1 MEAIVPVQV
10 KWGKEKF
17 DVELNLGGT
26 MDDFRASLYS
36 LTFVPVSN

>member
-1 MEAIVPVQV
+1 MEALVPVVV

-26 MDDFRASLYS
+26 MADFRAALYS
-36 LTFVPVSN
+36 LTFVPVGN